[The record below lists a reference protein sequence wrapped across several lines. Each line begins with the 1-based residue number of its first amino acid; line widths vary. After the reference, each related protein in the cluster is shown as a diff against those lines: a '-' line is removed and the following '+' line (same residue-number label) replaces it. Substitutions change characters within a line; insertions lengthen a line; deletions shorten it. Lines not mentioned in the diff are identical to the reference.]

1 MTEGPGSGLQVEFEK
16 DPKSGGWNWLVWQ
29 ILVPLYIFG
38 SEKLSEGKN
47 QILNM
52 KLGGLIG

>member
-29 ILVPLYIFG
+29 ILVPLLIFG

-47 QILNM
+47 QI
-52 KLGGLIG
+52 